1 MGGRGGTTQPPGRRF
16 GRRRIEIAP
25 GESRPHVEAEW
36 RGVLVVLEAGEIEL
50 RCHAG
55 GRRRFAAGSVLWFTG
70 LNLRTVHNPGA
81 VPAVILAVSRG
92 GGTPDGCTEVTG
104 S

>member
-1 MGGRGGTTQPPGRRF
+1 MAGTAQPHGRRF
-16 GRRRIEIAP
+16 DRRRIEIAP
-25 GESRPHVEAEW
+25 GESRLHDEAEW

-92 GGTPDGCTEVTG
+92 AGPAEDTG

>member
-1 MGGRGGTTQPPGRRF
+1 MDGTAGPALPGRRF

-25 GESRPHVEAEW
+25 GDSRPHVEEEW

-81 VPAVILAVSRG
+81 VPAVIVAISRAG
-92 GGTPDGCTEVTG
+92 GGADGGAGVTG